1 MYKLIDFAH
10 FDYIGGPWNQFN
22 GMGGDGGISMRSRPL
37 MLQVLQYE
45 ARQRL
50 LKKGEQSEA
59 EVKHLSNEALLA
71 DFAATP
77 GPDDRFFISRMQ
89 EMFGHGIISPTTT
102 HVATAEDCMKFQ
114 ASNNHASEFVL
125 TASGTLGGLTDK
137 EREDFMHVC
146 PEMKWVYPSLHNPA
160 CFGSHVDPTKC
171 QASICALKKGL
182 DSHHSC

>member
-1 MYKLIDFAH
+1 
-10 FDYIGGPWNQFN
+10 
-22 GMGGDGGISMRSRPL
+22 

-71 DFAATP
+71 DFVATP

-125 TASGTLGGLTDK
+125 TASGTLGGLTDTK
-137 EREDFMHVC
+137 SNKFLLSIHHLQMLYLLQYLPQEVHQSNRPHQ
-146 PEMKWVYPSLHNPA
+146 YQS
-160 CFGSHVDPTKC
+160 FGNQHPFLYS
-171 QASICALKKGL
+171 
-182 DSHHSC
+182 